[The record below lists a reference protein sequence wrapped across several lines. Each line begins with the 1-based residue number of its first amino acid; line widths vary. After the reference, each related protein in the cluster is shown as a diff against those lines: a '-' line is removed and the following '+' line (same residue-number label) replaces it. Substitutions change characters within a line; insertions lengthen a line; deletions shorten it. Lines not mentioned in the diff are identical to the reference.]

1 MTKNDLRKIVIV
13 NTINDVPS
21 NRQYFLLSQK
31 LLEKGFEVI
40 YITDN
45 SKVIADYKG
54 RIEYWKSK
62 NFFKSFLFFVS
73 IILKEKKFDSVILNF
88 RATNFS
94 FLFYFFSRK
103 VIVISQSD
111 FFPNNFFSKIKSSL
125 KFLFAHEVVTISNY
139 MKEKLVSKF
148 YFIPKNKIS
157 VFHNSIEVK
166 KFESSF
172 SKPTVENFKLDFS
185 TTKRLV
191 FVGNLEYHKGF
202 DLLMTS
208 FIKYNSKKI
217 QLKIIGD
224 GQLKSIIPLNNEN
237 IIYLGRLSHQK
248 VIEEMAQNHFIILP
262 SRKEAFGQVI
272 IEAMTVGAVPLI
284 AKNIGASE
292 LIHNFQSGFLFDDVS
307 EALDFIDKMSFEQYL
322 KLNGNVTI
330 HKNNFDST
338 HWVNQYYEFIA
349 NY

>member
-1 MTKNDLRKIVIV
+1 MAKNDLRKIVIV

-31 LLEKGFEVI
+31 LLDEGFEVI

-45 SKVIADYKG
+45 SKVIDNYKG

-62 NFFKSFLFFVS
+62 SFFKSCLFFIS

-139 MKEKLVSKF
+139 MKEKLVNKF
-148 YFIPKNKIS
+148 YFISKNKIS
-157 VFHNSIEVK
+157 VFHNSIEIK

-172 SKPTVENFKLDFS
+172 SKPNNDDLKLDFS
-185 TTKRLV
+185 DVKRLI

-202 DLLMTS
+202 DLLIAS
-208 FIKYNSKKI
+208 FIKFNSKNV

-224 GQLKSIIPLNNEN
+224 GTLKKLIPFNNKN
-237 IIYLGRLSHQK
+237 IIHLGRLSHQM
-248 VIEEMAQNHFIILP
+248 VMEEIAQNHFIILP

-272 IEAMTVGAVPLI
+272 IEAMSVGTVPLS

-292 LIHNFQSGFLFDDVS
+292 LIDNFQSGFLFDDVS
-307 EALDFIDKMSFEQYL
+307 EALNFIEQMSFEHYL
-322 KLNGNVTI
+322 KLKENVTI
-330 HKNNFDST
+330 QKNNFDSST
-338 HWVNQYYEFIA
+338 WVNQYYKFLLE
-349 NY
+349 